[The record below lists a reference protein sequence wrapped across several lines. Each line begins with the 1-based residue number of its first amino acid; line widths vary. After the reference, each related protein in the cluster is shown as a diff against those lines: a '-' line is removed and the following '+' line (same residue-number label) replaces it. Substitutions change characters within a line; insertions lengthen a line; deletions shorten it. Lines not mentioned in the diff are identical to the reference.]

1 MLPLLTDTSGE
12 VDQALARMGGWS
24 RYFFTLSNAFWQ
36 SSFLVSIFSERR
48 GLLFFL
54 SSLKI
59 GSQMGVSW
67 AMNLLMYCNLPK
79 RALISFSVF
88 GTGMSIIALAFA
100 GRLNE
105 ETQLGVRKQPNE
117 GFQRECPP

>member
-1 MLPLLTDTSGE
+1 MDASITDRYIRRGRPGVSGT
-12 VDQALARMGGWS
+12 RMGGLS

-36 SSFLVSIFSERR
+36 SSFLLSIFSKKK
-48 GLLFFL
+48 GGVFFL

-67 AMNLLMYCNLPK
+67 AMNLLMYCSLLK
-79 RALISFSVF
+79 KALISFSVF

-100 GRLNE
+100 GRLRF
-105 ETQLGVRKQPNE
+105 L
-117 GFQRECPP
+117 FC